1 MRMMKTLSEIG
12 NGGQWIT
19 PNRFYFL
26 FSKLALNRLQKLTT
40 RRRTHENK
48 IISRTEVFL

>member
-1 MRMMKTLSEIG
+1 MRMKKTLSEIG

-19 PNRFYFL
+19 PNRFSFL
-26 FSKLALNRLQKLTT
+26 SSKLALNRLQKLTT

-48 IISRTEVFL
+48 TISRTDIFL

>member
-1 MRMMKTLSEIG
+1 MRMMKILSEIG

-19 PNRFYFL
+19 PDRFYFL
-26 FSKLALNRLQKLTT
+26 FSKLALNRLQKYTT

-48 IISRTEVFL
+48 IISTPDVFL